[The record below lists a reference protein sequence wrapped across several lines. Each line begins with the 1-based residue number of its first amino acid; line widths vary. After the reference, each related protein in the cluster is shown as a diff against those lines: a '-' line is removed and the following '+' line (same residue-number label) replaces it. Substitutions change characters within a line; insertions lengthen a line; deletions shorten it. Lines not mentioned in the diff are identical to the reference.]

1 MSPCFATGNFKPHH
15 LFWRRCG
22 WVMLGLAYDLSASE
36 SRQDAEYGRALD
48 ALVKAV
54 RGVSATRA
62 QLVCPALPAFVGAGS
77 VALGNSH

>member
-1 MSPCFATGNFKPHH
+1 MLRDRELQATSLVSGGVVAGS
-15 LFWRRCG
+15 C
-22 WVMLGLAYDLSASE
+22 WVLHTTLSASE

-77 VALGNSH
+77 VALGHSH